1 MFLSERKQ
9 RYVGIALLRGE
20 TSFSNTFPNVVGA
33 AAGQFRARIVHLL
46 SGAVV
51 VEIIVGIEGV
61 GDLLWNGTLKQD
73 FGVVLGS
80 AVGFAL
86 ISGAL
91 LFGQALVEI
100 VQMKHIRKAPIMPKE
115 GAQ

>member
-1 MFLSERKQ
+1 M
-9 RYVGIALLRGE
+9 
-20 TSFSNTFPNVVGA
+20 
-33 AAGQFRARIVHLL
+33 
-46 SGAVV
+46 
-51 VEIIVGIEGV
+51 
-61 GDLLWNGTLKQD
+61 
-73 FGVVLGS
+73 VLGS